1 MEHPGERVKEQDS
14 LLVTQDGKKQPSL
27 QGRSGGLTTQMA
39 KTKKKKQLLLPRG
52 KDYPEE

>member
-1 MEHPGERVKEQDS
+1 MEHSGERVKEQDS